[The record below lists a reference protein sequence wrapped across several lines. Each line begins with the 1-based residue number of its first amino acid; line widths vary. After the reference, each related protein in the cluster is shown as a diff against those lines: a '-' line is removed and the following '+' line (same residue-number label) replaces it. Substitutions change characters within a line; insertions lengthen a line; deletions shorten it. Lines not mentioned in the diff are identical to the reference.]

1 MSKRIALF
9 AALAAVVALAAAAFA
24 FGGAGA
30 GLINDDGHFVKP
42 GTLDDGKQYLSQ
54 TSITTAQAAAAAERA
69 QNGKLGQ
76 VDLES
81 RSGRIVYVVDV
92 GTREVGVDATDGSVV
107 SIAPQS

>member
-1 MSKRIALF
+1 MSKRIALLV
-9 AALAAVVALAAAAFA
+9 ALAAVLALAAAAFA
-24 FGGAGA
+24 FGGVGA

-54 TSITTAQAAAAAERA
+54 TSITTAQAVASAQRA
-69 QNGKLGQ
+69 WNGQLGQ

-81 RSGRIVYVVDV
+81 HGGRIVYVVDV
-92 GTREVGVDATDGSVV
+92 GNREVGVDATDGSVV